1 MPKKNITP
9 SGEKSLPVRREEY
22 HPLSLLREEMN
33 TLFDNFFRGFE
44 LEPFR
49 SHFEAFSPNI
59 NVKESEKDISVTAE
73 LPGMD
78 DKDIDISL
86 TRESLTI
93 KGEKKEDREEKGKN
107 YYRMERSFG
116 SFSRSIPLPAEID
129 VDKVKAEFKK
139 GVLTVRLPKT
149 PKAIKETKKISVK
162 AE

>member
-1 MPKKNITP
+1 MPKKNIAP

-22 HPLSLLREEMN
+22 HPFSLLREEMN

-78 DKDIDISL
+78 DKDIDVSL
-86 TRESLTI
+86 TRDSLTI
-93 KGEKKEDREEKGKN
+93 KGEKKEDKEEKGKN

-149 PKAIKETKKISVK
+149 PKAMKETKKISVK